1 MLNELVT
8 PPAGQWVFDRLPPSG
23 ARRGGDPSEH
33 AFNATLETFVREV
46 VQNANDQAVDQ
57 SSRRSAVHFD
67 HYTLKGGKLVGF
79 LKSMDAERLF
89 RHIAAAVEMVDQ
101 SKLRRGLDE
110 AKSSLSLLRIAD
122 YHTHGLSG
130 DEDASESH
138 FRALCKD
145 TLVSYKQGDA
155 AGGSYGLGK
164 SVLWSFSSLSTVLF
178 SSTFGEEKNRRL
190 RMIGRTEISSHSVHE
205 HGYGGAGWFG
215 EPRETPEGRRAE
227 SLWDDS
233 ALAQSL
239 HLDRQSGTGTSILIL
254 GFHDPTTDESLTT
267 EQLLDAIRRA
277 AAQEFWPALAW
288 PRTPLEIF
296 VQGKPID
303 VHAMPM
309 LRPLVDC
316 WTAQSK
322 TVAQAGAG
330 SIQSQTIDIKLPRRR
345 SESKPVQAQ
354 ARLTIC
360 LGDPDDQDPWTNETA
375 VFRGPGMIV
384 ERWQHKNLGR
394 SVRPFSATLACGLAR
409 DPGRATAEDRALE
422 HFLRC
427 CEPPGH
433 DTWRA
438 TRAVKNEYVQGYGK
452 ALKHLHSEV
461 DGCLR
466 KALLG
471 EGTHTTEAPEHIRKL
486 FPLFGAGSSSGTR
499 SAFTIYDLDA
509 RLTDEHSWEFEG
521 SIRPSSPGRLWRAEI
536 RIFEVG
542 DDGKPIGDA
551 IDIAEIE
558 PEGARCELR
567 DGFAS
572 IIAERGARTVSFVGQ
587 SIALVG
593 RPETFGAICVEVNAH
608 VELSGQ

>member
-1 MLNELVT
+1 MPNELVA
-8 PPAGQWVFDRLPPSG
+8 PSAGQWVFDRLPSSR

-67 HYTLKGGKLVGF
+67 HYTLKGDKLAEF

-89 RHIAAAVEMVDQ
+89 QHIAAALEMVDQ

-122 YHTHGLSG
+122 YHTLGLSG
-130 DEDASESH
+130 DEDAPKSH

-145 TLVSYKQGDA
+145 TLVSYKQGDG

-178 SSTFGEEKNRRL
+178 SSTFREEKNQRL
-190 RMIGRTEISSHSVHE
+190 RMIGRTEIPSHSVRE
-205 HGYGGAGWFG
+205 HGYSGAGWFG
-215 EPRETPEGRRAE
+215 EPRDTPDGRRSE

-233 ALAQSL
+233 ALAQRL
-239 HLDRQSGTGTSILIL
+239 HLDRQSGTGTSILIV
-254 GFHDPTTDESLTT
+254 GFRDPTTDESLTT
-267 EQLLDAIRRA
+267 EQLLEAIRRA

-296 VQGKPID
+296 VQGEPVD
-303 VHAMPM
+303 VCAMPT

-316 WTAQSK
+316 WTKPA
-322 TVAQAGAG
+322 AQAVRG
-330 SIQSQTIDIKLPRRR
+330 SVRSHTIDIKLPRRR
-345 SESKPVQAQ
+345 SESKSVHAQAQ
-354 ARLTIC
+354 LTIC
-360 LGDPDDQDPWTNETA
+360 VGDPEDQNPWTNRTE

-384 ERWQHKNLGR
+384 ERWQPKGLGR
-394 SVRPFSATLACGLAR
+394 SARPFSATLACGLAR
-409 DPGRATAEDRALE
+409 APGNATAEDRALE

-438 TRAVKNEYVQGYGK
+438 TQAVKNEYVQGYAK
-452 ALKHLHSEV
+452 ALKDLNSEV
-461 DGCLR
+461 NSCLR

-471 EGTHTTEAPEHIRKL
+471 EDTHTTEAPEHIRKL

-509 RLTDEHSWEFEG
+509 WLTDQHAWEFEG

-551 IDIAEIE
+551 IDIAVLE
-558 PEGARCELR
+558 PEGARCEVH
-567 DGFAS
+567 DGLAR
-572 IIAERGARTVSFVGQ
+572 IIAKPEARTVSFVGQ
-587 SIALVG
+587 SIALPG
-593 RPETFGAICVEVNAH
+593 RPETFGAICIEVNAH
-608 VELSGQ
+608 VEPGVQ